1 MQILGEGALS
11 KMRAELGDVVRY
23 QLSLGDQLIE
33 MNELLG
39 KRISLSYVG
48 AINCLHCG
56 RKTKKSF
63 SQGFCY
69 PCFTKLPQCDSCIMS
84 PEKCHFHQ
92 GSCRDAAWGEQ
103 HCFVP
108 HIVYLSNASGLKVG
122 ITRGTQV
129 PTRWID
135 QGAIQ
140 AIPAFRVSARILSG
154 LVERIYGEHI
164 SDRTNWRAML
174 KGSVEPLEMIKLRE
188 EMYLRCQ
195 EEITQLQNIHG
206 LQSIQPI
213 LEGEVVEIAY
223 PVLQYPTKVVTHNMD
238 KEPDVDGVLLG
249 IKGQYLML
257 DTGVI
262 NLRKY
267 TSYKITLSSE

>member
-11 KMRAELGDVVRY
+11 KMRAELDNVVRY

-223 PVLQYPTKVVTHNMD
+223 PVLQYPTKVVTHNLD

>member
-174 KGSVEPLEMIKLRE
+174 KGVVEPLEMIKLRE

-223 PVLQYPTKVVTHNMD
+223 PVLQYPTKVVTHNLD

>member
-23 QLSLGDQLIE
+23 QLPLGDQLIE

-39 KRISLSYVG
+39 KRISLSYAG

-174 KGSVEPLEMIKLRE
+174 KGAVEPLEMIKLRE

>member
-174 KGSVEPLEMIKLRE
+174 KGAVEPLEMIKLRE

-223 PVLQYPTKVVTHNMD
+223 PVLQYPTKVVTHNLD

>member
-39 KRISLSYVG
+39 KRISLSYAG

-92 GSCRDAAWGEQ
+92 GSCRDSAWGEQ

-174 KGSVEPLEMIKLRE
+174 KGAVEPLEMIKLRE

-195 EEITQLQNIHG
+195 EEITQLQNSHG

-223 PVLQYPTKVVTHNMD
+223 PVLQYPTKVVTHDLD
-238 KEPDVDGVLLG
+238 KKPDVDGVLLG

>member
-1 MQILGEGALS
+1 MQILGVGALS
-11 KMRAELGDVVRY
+11 KMQTELAECVVYSLELGESNVVVNSLLEKKIRIR
-23 QLSLGDQLIE
+23 SLGE
-33 MNELLG
+33 
-39 KRISLSYVG
+39 
-48 AINCLHCG
+48 INCLHCG
-56 RKTKKSF
+56 KKTKKSF

-69 PCFTKLPQCDSCIMS
+69 PCFTRLPQCDVCIMS
-84 PEKCHFHQ
+84 PEKCHFSA
-92 GSCRDAAWGEQ
+92 GTCRDAEWGER

-108 HIVYLSNASGLKVG
+108 HVVYLANSSGVKVG

-140 AIPAFRVSARILSG
+140 ALPVFNVQTRLQSG

-174 KGSVEPLEMIKLRE
+174 KGEVALLDLENKRD
-188 EMYLRCQ
+188 EMLERCFD
-195 EEITQLQNIHG
+195 EITALQNLHG
-206 LQSIQPI
+206 IQAIQPI
-213 LEGEVVEIAY
+213 KDSETLTIEY
-223 PVLQYPTKVVTHNMD
+223 PVIQYPSKVVSHNLD
-238 KEPDVDGVLLG
+238 KTPDVEGVLLG
-249 IKGQYLML
+249 IKGQYLIL

-267 TSYKITLSSE
+267 TSYQIELSSE

>member
-23 QLSLGDQLIE
+23 QLPLGDQLIE

-154 LVERIYGEHI
+154 LVERMYGEHI